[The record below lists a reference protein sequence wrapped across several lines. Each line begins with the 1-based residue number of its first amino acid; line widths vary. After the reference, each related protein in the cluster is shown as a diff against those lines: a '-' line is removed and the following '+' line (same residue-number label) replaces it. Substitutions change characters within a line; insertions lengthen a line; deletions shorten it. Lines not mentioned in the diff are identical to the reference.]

1 MTGVFCCGDPFACG
15 YAFFPYTLSNV
26 SSSPSMSIVPL
37 TSKRSCTL
45 PSVRSIRLF
54 HNAAFGSSISETST
68 RPTTR
73 YFICT
78 SCGLFFNTFAWSL
91 LTMDIISG
99 TVMLLTSS
107 RIAFQ
112 LSPSFGLPVG
122 FPLCP
127 GFHALG
133 GIFALLAVVTACS
146 CNPETMPHMS
156 SRLAWAGKCAP
167 GLLLAWRM
175 PVPTRK
181 G

>member
-1 MTGVFCCGDPFACG
+1 MKVFFIYRFSRCYPFP
-15 YAFFPYTLSNV
+15 FFPYTWSNT
-26 SSSPSMSIVPL
+26 SSSPSTSRRLL

-54 HNAAFGSSISETST
+54 HNAAFGSSTSETST

-91 LTMDIISG
+91 PTIDIISG

-127 GFHALG
+127 GFHAFGGAFMRGLG
-133 GIFALLAVVTACS
+133 FTAPLLLAVGILFSFVAVR
-146 CNPETMPHMS
+146 P
-156 SRLAWAGKCAP
+156 L
-167 GLLLAWRM
+167 
-175 PVPTRK
+175 
-181 G
+181 